1 MRVHDREIEQR
12 SSPQGDADHGR
23 CDRHDPLGGG
33 LPSAVLLRRVRLRPV
48 HRVGCDRFSFRA
60 CSRSGRFSFLSL
72 FCHRTLPFP
81 SRAAFTVSTAIM
93 RARYP
98 RGTAAGRSTGGT
110 SPVSVPAC
118 AASLHPRY
126 SPVWAYSGGSPPS
139 VRDRS
144 DGMYLFFCP

>member
-1 MRVHDREIEQR
+1 MGFQEGLRRLRQAVEGDRLLMSVGMGRRKAAKEQQGRKKQFFHVFHKIRFFKLSNNHPKLPAALLFPPGDQLHDREIEQR

-72 FCHRTLPFP
+72 FC
-81 SRAAFTVSTAIM
+81 
-93 RARYP
+93 
-98 RGTAAGRSTGGT
+98 
-110 SPVSVPAC
+110 
-118 AASLHPRY
+118 SL
-126 SPVWAYSGGSPPS
+126 
-139 VRDRS
+139 
-144 DGMYLFFCP
+144 